1 MSAWV
6 GASSVVGVK
15 FGSRFGIVNVLNA
28 VELNPVAWSLSPGA
42 SEVWLGYKPWS
53 VLECRVVL

>member
-42 SEVWLGYKPWS
+42 SEVWL
-53 VLECRVVL
+53 